1 MSHEAGRGPF
11 QRAFY
16 SLGAHSATGTELLDP
31 AFSVYPGTQ
40 LQAFLLKVPFLL
52 SSSKSASGDFR
63 VTADI
68 ESNKNTCCQP
78 FPIYHCPKR
87 GSRLD
92 CALYCPC
99 MAVTGGHWFFAALEL
114 IPDVSHDRSAD

>member
-1 MSHEAGRGPF
+1 MCHGAGRGPF

-52 SSSKSASGDFR
+52 SSSKSASGDFGMSLLTSSPTKTR
-63 VTADI
+63 V
-68 ESNKNTCCQP
+68 
-78 FPIYHCPKR
+78 
-87 GSRLD
+87 
-92 CALYCPC
+92 
-99 MAVTGGHWFFAALEL
+99 
-114 IPDVSHDRSAD
+114 VSHSPATIAPRGALG